1 MIESQPLSDA
11 FTMVPVCAAVA
22 AAIIGGYMVRRRFD
36 RQTTVCALPLLTIS
50 GYNIALAILAVAGF
64 VR

>member
-1 MIESQPLSDA
+1 MFESQLLGGA
-11 FTMVPVCAAVA
+11 FASVPVCAAA
-22 AAIIGGYMVRRRFD
+22 AAAVIGGVVVHRRFD
-36 RQTTVCALPLLTIS
+36 RQTAVCAIPLLTIS